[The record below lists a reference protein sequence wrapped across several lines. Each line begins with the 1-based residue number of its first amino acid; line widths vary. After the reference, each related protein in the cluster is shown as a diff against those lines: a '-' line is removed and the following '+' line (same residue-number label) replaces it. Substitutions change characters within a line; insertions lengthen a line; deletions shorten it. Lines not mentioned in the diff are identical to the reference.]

1 MRTAVGIGDAVG
13 QLLDREQA
21 VGFDDAAF
29 AVNPGGLNGVEPGA
43 LDRQVV
49 GDDADALALLLDLAV
64 VVADPVAHQVA
75 DVPGRIVPDQEEGL
89 HPVRLELAAAPV
101 QVVDRD
107 GADGLPIDEAQ
118 PQLVTGRLVGRV
130 SAQQQAIAS
139 QRLGVRVVLRDRL
152 FDQPQPLVLLSPGP
166 EAGPSQTTPPDLIL
180 EAQGPGRMARGQANQ
195 AVARTFFRA
204 YSGSGLVIHCLARF
218 QRTPRRRIAW
228 RIVSPLTCAAVIP
241 STKLTSAANS
251 IVHTLVGRPK
261 VRGLW
266 SNNARICCRPT
277 SSTLAWIVC
286 GRLDPRVRQA
296 SSPSCSNAPSTFR
309 TVWSLQPS
317 SSAIRGTHSPRAL
330 ASRIWQRRSTYR
342 SFACNPASKRSRSA
356 SVNGRTKIGD
366 LIPTLPHDSDLS
378 RRPTLDQ
385 PRDSLLS
392 SAMSATS
399 HVTIASYGPITR

>member
-29 AVNPGGLNGVEPGA
+29 AVDPGGLNGVEPGT
-43 LDRQVV
+43 LDGQVV

-64 VVADPVAHQVA
+64 VVADPVAYQVA

-101 QVVDRD
+101 QGGDRD
-107 GADGLPIDEAQ
+107 GADRSPIDEPQ
-118 PQLVTGRLVGRV
+118 PHLVSSVRSGRV
-130 SAQQQAIAS
+130 GAQQQ
-139 QRLGVRVVLRDRL
+139 V
-152 FDQPQPLVLLSPGP
+152 VLLSPDL
-166 EAGPSQTTPPDLIL
+166 EAGPGQTTPPDLIL
-180 EAQGPGRMARGQANQ
+180 EAQGPGRMARGQTDQ
-195 AVARTFFRA
+195 AVACTFFRA

-228 RIVSPLTCAAVIP
+228 RIVSPLTCAANP
-241 STKLTSAANS
+241 L
-251 IVHTLVGRPK
+251 VHTLVGWPK

-266 SNNARICCRPT
+266 CNNARICLRPT

-286 GRLDPRVRQA
+286 GRLDPRVKQA

-385 PRDSLLS
+385 
-392 SAMSATS
+392 
-399 HVTIASYGPITR
+399 H